1 MNLER
6 LRLKPNA
13 SEMSLQKWNTTM
25 HKKDVEDDT
34 MRSTPETVGQPS
46 FWKSRTGISLI
57 IFLSLAAL
65 LLGFE
70 HRVHIFVGDG
80 FLALLLLGCVVMHL
94 FMHGGHGGHGGG
106 DKS

>member
-1 MNLER
+1 MTPDDSHQTDPTR
-6 LRLKPNA
+6 PPKPA
-13 SEMSLQKWNTTM
+13 L
-25 HKKDVEDDT
+25 
-34 MRSTPETVGQPS
+34 S
-46 FWKSRTGISLI
+46 FWRSRFGISLI
-57 IFLSLAAL
+57 IALAIAAI

-70 HRVHIFVGDG
+70 HRIHIFAGNG